1 MYLRGVSALLHTMEQ
16 SRAAQTVSTFAVGGP
31 TTAAWREE
39 ALTKVEELDGLQKWI
54 LARNASGAAPTLLAD
69 SINRHL
75 NAARETAG
83 GGDPDRGLMSRL
95 TAKLRGSSVE
105 RTLGN
110 LDAAEADLLRLAPL
124 DCVRGQMP
132 SLMAQVRRFLP
143 KDDPRRLWMDELA
156 GDPGRQIDETARS
169 TIISTYHAANSQ
181 RRRELLRVRSFRN
194 VIYMTFG
201 LLMLVALGVAL
212 LGLVRPDALPLCFA
226 PDTARVCPTG
236 AAPTSS
242 DLWLIEVVGLV
253 AAAVGGAA
261 SLRNIRGTS
270 TPYSLPVALALLKL
284 PTGALTAIL
293 GLLLMRGE
301 FVPGLSA
308 LDSSA
313 QIVSWAVVF
322 GYSQQLFTRLI
333 DQQASSV
340 LQDVGGRGAGGDRPT
355 SSH

>member
-16 SRAAQTVSTFAVGGP
+16 SRAAQTVSTFAVVGP

-39 ALTKVEELDGLQKWI
+39 ALRKVEELDGLQKWI

-83 GGDPDRGLMSRL
+83 GGDPDRGLMKPAHREAQGFIRRANARKPRCGGGGCCWSGP
-95 TAKLRGSSVE
+95 TGLR
-105 RTLGN
+105 
-110 LDAAEADLLRLAPL
+110 A
-124 DCVRGQMP
+124 GQMP
-132 SLMAQVRRFLP
+132 NLMAQVRRFLP